1 MRVRKHNLNNCELYT
16 MNLISKTPSH
26 VGISI
31 KANFPSKT
39 SEVLFVIYSWFIGLA
54 ESFNT
59 KNK

>member
-1 MRVRKHNLNNCELYT
+1 
-16 MNLISKTPSH
+16 MNLVSKTPSH